1 MAFLFVRSYPELHNN
16 FDSDV
21 DSTTIVV
28 ETLKDTAKHL
38 FSQVSSSTTRDNYV
52 RKFQSDHTPVKRGLP
67 CRMGRGYQGQVGRG
81 RRYQGRRGCGCR
93 YQGRIGIGWDQ
104 WTEAHLWDMVP
115 LPWAGA
121 NFGIIAPENVWPTIS
136 RKSTK
141 ASWICGYCKFW
152 QTQTRMLPSTSLG
165 IPISSIL
172 ANLYALYGE
181 AKTTSSSDKP

>member
-1 MAFLFVRSYPELHNN
+1 MRYISVHKDCYNNLETASTSMTEDFKPWCLLIIIQTPTFQMAFLFVRSYPELHNN

-104 WTEAHLWDMVP
+104 WTEAHL
-115 LPWAGA
+115 
-121 NFGIIAPENVWPTIS
+121 
-136 RKSTK
+136 
-141 ASWICGYCKFW
+141 
-152 QTQTRMLPSTSLG
+152 
-165 IPISSIL
+165 
-172 ANLYALYGE
+172 
-181 AKTTSSSDKP
+181 